1 MEQDQ
6 LTNSFLLADI
16 LSSMERVADSDL
28 IKNDNDDLYRTD
40 LIVAFHHLSHLYR
53 NLCDQ
58 KNANRKLH

>member
-1 MEQDQ
+1 
-6 LTNSFLLADI
+6 
-16 LSSMERVADSDL
+16 MERVAESDL

-40 LIVAFHHLSHLYR
+40 LIVAFHHLSHLNR